1 MKKNTQ
7 KTTEY
12 FYAKNRKAWR
22 NWLIKNHL
30 TKENCWLILYKKE
43 SNTPSVYY
51 AEAVEEAL
59 CFGWIDSKPN
69 KRDAESFLLFF
80 SKRKHKSVWSALN
93 KQRIAKLEAAGLLMP
108 AGIAMIELAK
118 QTGTWAAL
126 DAVDALAYPADFK
139 KALQKNKTA
148 ATCFEAFPKSTKQ
161 GILQWI
167 LSAKKEETRKQRIAE
182 TVSLAAKNIR
192 ANQWK
197 PK

>member
-1 MKKNTQ
+1 MAKAVQ
-7 KTTEY
+7 APEE
-12 FYAKNRKAWR
+12 FYAKDRKAWR
-22 NWLIKNHL
+22 RWLLKNHAV
-30 TKENCWLILYKKE
+30 KENCWLIIYKKE
-43 SNTPSVYY
+43 SSTPSVYY
-51 AEAVEEAL
+51 DEAVEEAL

-80 SKRKHKSVWSALN
+80 SKRKPKSVWSALN

-108 AGIAMIELAK
+108 AGIAMVELAK
-118 QTGTWAAL
+118 KTGTWTAL
-126 DAVDALAYPADFK
+126 DAVDALEYPADIM
-139 KALQKNKTA
+139 KAFQKNKTA
-148 ATCFEAFPKSTKQ
+148 AANFEAFPKSTKQ

-167 LSAKKEETRKQRIAE
+167 LSAKKEETRNQRIAE

>member
-1 MKKNTQ
+1 MGKPLKQ
-7 KTTEY
+7 AKQE
-12 FYAKNRKAWR
+12 FYAKDRKAWR
-22 NWLIKNHL
+22 NWLLKNHAV
-30 TKENCWLILYKKE
+30 KENCWLIIYKKE
-43 SNTPSVYY
+43 SNTPSIYY

-80 SKRKHKSVWSALN
+80 SKRKPKSVWSALN
-93 KQRIAKLEAAGLLMP
+93 KQRIAKLDAAGLLMP

-126 DAVDALAYPADFK
+126 EAVDALIYPADFK

-148 ATCFEAFPKSTKQ
+148 AACFEAFPKSTKQ